1 MNLEIKD
8 LTVEFGDKTILDN
21 VSHTFKE
28 GKITMLLGPNG
39 CGKTTF
45 IRSIVRK
52 FADLRCLSYIPQ
64 EIYGN
69 IGLTVEDTVA
79 LGRYNSKKFLAG
91 YTEEDVKH
99 INDAISLMQLED
111 RRRQLFDTLSGGEK
125 QRCMA
130 ARSICQD
137 AEWFIMDEP
146 SSSLDIVHS
155 KFILDTAR
163 ELVKNS
169 GKSFIIVMHDINSAA
184 AYGDEFVLMRDGHI
198 VNVTGELTSEILQDV
213 YGTPFGCVKTPSGKD
228 VFYTE

>member
-8 LTVEFGDKTILDN
+8 LTVGFGDKTILHN
-21 VSHTFKE
+21 VSHTFRE

-91 YTEEDVKH
+91 HTEEDVKH
-99 INDAISLMQLED
+99 INGAISLMQLDD

-130 ARSICQD
+130 ARAICQD
-137 AEWFIMDEP
+137 AEWFI
-146 SSSLDIVHS
+146 
-155 KFILDTAR
+155 LDTAR
-163 ELVKNS
+163 GLVKNN

-198 VNVTGELTSEILQDV
+198 VNVTGELTSKILQDV

-228 VFYTE
+228 VFYAL